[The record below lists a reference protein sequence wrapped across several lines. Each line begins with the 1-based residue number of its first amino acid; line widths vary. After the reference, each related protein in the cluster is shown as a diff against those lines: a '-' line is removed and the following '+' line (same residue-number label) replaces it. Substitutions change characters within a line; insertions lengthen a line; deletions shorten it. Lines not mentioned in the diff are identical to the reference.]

1 MVPKATLA
9 GSNGIL
15 PGELIFAGEEAI
27 ALADKALMM
36 MTKRYGRGS
45 KTTLDALTGKNVL
58 FSSSFLFNF
67 PLSLLVSPCT
77 LPAFFTHTCLLTS
90 YIHLSY
96 HHTGLADILDF
107 LNPLYSSPLIYT
119 YPHTAHIH
127 TLSLCLYPLIPGL
140 ADILDFFGGRDEA
153 KAELAIRYYEEAI
166 VLQERHGIE
175 FVAYKKEQLSFICN
189 KYVR

>member
-27 ALADKALMM
+27 ALADKALVM
-36 MTKRYGRGS
+36 MTKRYGRGC
-45 KTTLDALTGKNVL
+45 KTTLDALTGTLFLLPSLLLIFFFSLYIHIHTL
-58 FSSSFLFNF
+58 FS
-67 PLSLLVSPCT
+67 
-77 LPAFFTHTCLLTS
+77 
-90 YIHLSY
+90 YIP
-96 HHTGLADILDF
+96 TGRHIGHADIPYSR
-107 LNPLYSSPLIYT
+107 PLTPSHTVHTLTQILYILSPYA
-119 YPHTAHIH
+119 Y
-127 TLSLCLYPLIPGL
+127 TLSLCLYPLLTGL